1 MQPPPRM
8 TTPGAAGAPPAAAAT
23 NAFRRNRPHKH
34 ASAATA
40 MSMPP
45 PTQPMTDPF
54 AFGRQGPPPL
64 ANQGPPPISSPF
76 QVQVPPPNYSPL
88 PVPAAPPEGLTQ
100 NSNLAQ
106 APPPPPSSSGVS
118 LFSPQPPP
126 SEQAYFNSTGPHA
139 YNSHNASQCP
149 PAPSAA
155 PPQGPTPFQ
164 PPAPSHWMPDNGS
177 RPPSVQNYFQ
187 PTSDHAQ
194 PFPPPQMQPP
204 PHVPSPQSHMQNLGQ
219 SFGASVP
226 QQPNFSPFPVQNYFS
241 QAEDPATSELSEPG
255 ALSMFFSSNDV
266 ENEETLAGDGRVNG
280 ISYPPHTGDV
290 PEPCASG
297 GVAAQFDS
305 VENQECVPNQEV
317 LPSEPQGPAYEA
329 GPNLETP
336 DPAPRPARSAS
347 VSSSYSN
354 ISHGSG
360 HAPHAAG
367 HIHWRQQGVVGTF
380 IQQES
385 PRPPDPTAPLSV
397 GYFEQIDS
405 APGGDDVQ
413 FPAPS
418 PPKLVGFFQASANSS
433 FEPVRSHA
441 HPPLT
446 LTQAQHVPDRARV
459 VAEKGGAATDALPG
473 NLEQP
478 PDNMETLFPVGVERA
493 RPGSRAHGS
502 RRVCDSPA
510 TTLWAPNDAANLG
523 ANILLAPA
531 APPLA
536 PPFAPPRTEVI
547 QPPEE
552 APLDL
557 QHNNKVRPPLENL
570 ENPPDP
576 TSQTSLP
583 QASLGYA
590 SLLVS
595 TPPNDALNQPV
606 LIAPPSSN
614 CNMAPPIRPPS
625 QGAAVTNLSLHFP
638 SSSFNPPSNQGPLN
652 LRMEGK
658 ETPPSAAQPHPPL
671 PRDQSTLPAN
681 VQASPSAASNQ
692 NQSSNYELLDFS
704 LPQSLNKTQPS
715 ALPPSQLPP
724 LAAQMGNAPGFYLQV
739 TKDAQPAARV
749 ESEPT
754 KGFADPLAPAGSA
767 AGAPTPSAQTNSVAP
782 TSTQHPP
789 PSAPA
794 ASVPPPPAP
803 GPVPSSSQAAH
814 PPGAVPPTDPPR
826 PPSAVGGMPGYGPPP
841 PVPGYGGYYG
851 YPEYSADGRPAYPP
865 SYPMPDPRAQQYYQ
879 VKLFPSFPHQ
889 VEESSGNQVGLL
901 QSAVSKQ
908 VASHTQVPLTHCLI
922 QKSENIDTLSILV
935 RREGYDDPW
944 RYYPGYD
951 ASFDEDY
958 RRQREPYSDEFDRR
972 SVNSERS
979 SQSVRSH
986 STHSRRNSFSSRSQ
1000 QSQVYRSQPD
1010 LVAAAYDPTAS
1021 TMPLDYTYRQYPEQP
1036 EYTETESWPT
1046 TEQAPPRPLTPEK
1059 FSVPHRCARFG
1070 PSGQLIMVLPNLPSA
1085 GQPALVELHNMETL
1099 MQDSQEQAELRSFTT
1114 NPQEC
1119 MRNDDLID
1127 KESAYLIW
1135 EFIVLLCRQN
1145 GTVVGTDIADLLLRE
1160 HRSVWLP
1167 GKSPN
1172 EANLIDFNNEALER
1186 PEEEEPGTLSLLSD
1200 TFMTV
1205 PDNVGKETERFRE
1218 LLLFGRKKDA
1228 LESAMKNGLWGHA
1241 LLLASKMDNRT
1252 HARVMTRFANSL
1264 PINDPLQTVYQL
1276 MSGRMPAAAT
1286 CCGDEKW
1293 GDWRPHLAM
1302 ILSNLTHA
1310 LDLDTRTI
1318 TTMGDTLASKGLVD
1332 AAHFCYLMAQ
1342 VGLGVYTKK
1351 STKMVLLGSNHSLPF
1366 VKFCSSEAIQRT
1378 EAFEYA
1384 QSLGSQPLCLPN
1396 FQVFKFV
1403 YACRLAEV
1411 GLCAQ
1416 AFHYCEVI
1424 SRSLLS
1430 YTPYHSPVFTSQL
1443 IEMSARLRFCDP
1455 QLKEKPEQELF
1466 VEPDWLLQLRNL
1478 DGQIKE
1484 GVISLSADRGTPQ
1497 LYPCS
1502 SLSSEEPPTPPDQ
1515 STMTPDPSNP
1525 FISSMLPG
1533 PPLVP
1538 PTTGIP
1544 GYPPN
1549 YQPEQQD
1556 CYPPMPT
1563 QTPPQMPLGTH
1574 PQVPGQVSLSTAGQI
1589 PGLVPGQMPPPMPGQ
1604 MPPPMPGQMPP
1615 PMPGQMPPPMPGQMP
1630 PPMPCGEAPVVHPS
1644 PQVHHHH
1651 SPQMDFYDQMANLV
1665 RAVRAVLYCLYSV
1678 LGVYIKGGGGW
1689 LNWLYPKKKNEA
1701 HLPDDKNKSIIW
1713 DEKKQR
1719 WVNTDEPEEEYKPPP
1734 PPPSFPKMAPSAA
1747 PGMGQPVNIFSRKAG
1762 TKNRYVD
1769 VLNPGRGGGAAPPSI
1784 PPPADLFAPLAPMP
1798 MQTNL
1803 FTPSSGL
1810 LGHMSVSAC
1819 ICDVFEPDQY
1829 TCVSVSVNTNV
1840 MVALLFQQAPAQA
1853 PPSGGVTFYNP
1864 AQFVQV
1870 GLSTNE
1876 NIHTMR
1882 K

>member
-614 CNMAPPIRPPS
+614 CSVIPAQSGTNQISPKDMAPPIRPPS
-625 QGAAVTNLSLHFP
+625 QGAAVTNLSL
-638 SSSFNPPSNQGPLN
+638 
-652 LRMEGK
+652 
-658 ETPPSAAQPHPPL
+658 
-671 PRDQSTLPAN
+671 DQSTLPAN

-889 VEESSGNQVGLL
+889 VEESSVQERRGLL

-1099 MQDSQEQAELRSFTT
+1099 MQDSQEQAELRAFPGPLIKEETHKVDVIKFAQ
-1114 NPQEC
+1114 NKAQEC

-1478 DGQIKE
+1478 DGQIK
-1484 GVISLSADRGTPQ
+1484 V
-1497 LYPCS
+1497 C
-1502 SLSSEEPPTPPDQ
+1502 
-1515 STMTPDPSNP
+1515 
-1525 FISSMLPG
+1525 
-1533 PPLVP
+1533 
-1538 PTTGIP
+1538 
-1544 GYPPN
+1544 
-1549 YQPEQQD
+1549 
-1556 CYPPMPT
+1556 
-1563 QTPPQMPLGTH
+1563 
-1574 PQVPGQVSLSTAGQI
+1574 
-1589 PGLVPGQMPPPMPGQ
+1589 
-1604 MPPPMPGQMPP
+1604 
-1615 PMPGQMPPPMPGQMP
+1615 
-1630 PPMPCGEAPVVHPS
+1630 
-1644 PQVHHHH
+1644 
-1651 SPQMDFYDQMANLV
+1651 
-1665 RAVRAVLYCLYSV
+1665 
-1678 LGVYIKGGGGW
+1678 GGW

-1819 ICDVFEPDQY
+1819 ICD
-1829 TCVSVSVNTNV
+1829 
-1840 MVALLFQQAPAQA
+1840 QAPAQA

>member
-614 CNMAPPIRPPS
+614 CSVIPAQSGTNQISPKDMAPPIRPPS

-789 PSAPA
+789 PSAP
-794 ASVPPPPAP
+794 
-803 GPVPSSSQAAH
+803 
-814 PPGAVPPTDPPR
+814 R
-826 PPSAVGGMPGYGPPP
+826 
-841 PVPGYGGYYG
+841 
-851 YPEYSADGRPAYPP
+851 R
-865 SYPMPDPRAQQYYQ
+865 
-879 VKLFPSFPHQ
+879 
-889 VEESSGNQVGLL
+889 GLL

-1036 EYTETESWPT
+1036 EYTETENLLFVSMT
-1046 TEQAPPRPLTPEK
+1046 PPRPLTPEK

-1099 MQDSQEQAELRSFTT
+1099 MQDSQEQAELRAFPGPLIKEETHKVDVIKFAQ
-1114 NPQEC
+1114 NKAQEC

-1478 DGQIKE
+1478 DGQIK
-1484 GVISLSADRGTPQ
+1484 VCYADRGTPQ

-1533 PPLVP
+1533 PPLGTVQLMP
-1538 PTTGIP
+1538 PGRDTKDLNSKFHFIVCGGIV
-1544 GYPPN
+1544 N
-1549 YQPEQQD
+1549 
-1556 CYPPMPT
+1556 
-1563 QTPPQMPLGTH
+1563 
-1574 PQVPGQVSLSTAGQI
+1574 PQVGNITSPGVVFCSPTNYS
-1589 PGLVPGQMPPPMPGQ
+1589 
-1604 MPPPMPGQMPP
+1604 MPP

-1665 RAVRAVLYCLYSV
+1665 RAVRAVLYCLYSLPGRRSRTTSESSNHSV
-1678 LGVYIKGGGGW
+1678 GRERSSSTVNQGSPPPPPIPEAPPTEDPPKRNKKDSPKKGGGGW

-1810 LGHMSVSAC
+1810 LGHMSDIGHASS
-1819 ICDVFEPDQY
+1819 VFI
-1829 TCVSVSVNTNV
+1829 VLKISV